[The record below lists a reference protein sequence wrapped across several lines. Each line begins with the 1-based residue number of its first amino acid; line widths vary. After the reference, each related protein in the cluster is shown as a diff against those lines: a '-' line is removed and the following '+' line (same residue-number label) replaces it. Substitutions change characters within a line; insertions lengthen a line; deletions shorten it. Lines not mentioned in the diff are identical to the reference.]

1 MYELPNDL
9 RLRVLGN
16 WEISGKS
23 QNFIEEL
30 SSAHS
35 SQNKNFV
42 SFSTNLLKKLNFF
55 LSRLFHMKT
64 RVCLKYFVNDCLW
77 KQLDPLDLFKFNVFD
92 SFHNS
97 KVFDSF
103 NLELD

>member
-1 MYELPNDL
+1 
-9 RLRVLGN
+9 
-16 WEISGKS
+16 
-23 QNFIEEL
+23 
-30 SSAHS
+30 
-35 SQNKNFV
+35 
-42 SFSTNLLKKLNFF
+42 
-55 LSRLFHMKT
+55 MKT